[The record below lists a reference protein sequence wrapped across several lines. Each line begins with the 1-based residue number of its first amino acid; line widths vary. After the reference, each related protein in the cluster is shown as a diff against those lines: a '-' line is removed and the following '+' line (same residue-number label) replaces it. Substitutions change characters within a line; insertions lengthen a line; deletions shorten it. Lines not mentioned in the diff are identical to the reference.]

1 MRVFIIGGKAR
12 HGKDSLARFMKEE
25 IESNGKKVAIMHLST
40 YIKHFLLDYFGWD
53 GGDETKPRGLMQEL
67 GTDVIRGKLNK
78 PLFFLDRLVED
89 IEVLEYYFDAVI
101 ISDVRFPLE
110 YEKIKEKY
118 PDSLKIFIKR
128 PNLISELNERE
139 QQHVTETA
147 LDNFTDYDV
156 EVINRSLDELKEKA
170 INIVREYYYEE
181 NDK

>member
-1 MRVFIIGGKAR
+1 MKVFIIGGKAR
-12 HGKDSLARFMKEE
+12 HGKDSLAGFMKEE
-25 IESNGKKVAIMHLST
+25 LEKKGKKVAIMHLST

-53 GGDETKPRGLMQEL
+53 GSDETKPRTLMQEL

-118 PDSLKIFIKR
+118 NTALRIFIKR
-128 PNLISELNERE
+128 PNLVSELNEKE
-139 QQHVTETA
+139 QQHITETA
-147 LDNFTDYDV
+147 LDNFKDYDI
-156 EVINRSLDELKEKA
+156 EVINNNLDELKEKA
-170 INIVREYYYEE
+170 IQIIKEYYHEE
-181 NDK
+181 DDK